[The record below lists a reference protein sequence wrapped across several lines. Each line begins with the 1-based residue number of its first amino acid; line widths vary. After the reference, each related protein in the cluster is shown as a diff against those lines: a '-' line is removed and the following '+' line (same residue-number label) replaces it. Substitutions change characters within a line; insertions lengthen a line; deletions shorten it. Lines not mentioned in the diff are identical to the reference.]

1 MAEIDDMWDLLHTPS
16 PAPPRT
22 SGKIE
27 HIQCFRGLRLEPKP
41 HLVLGT
47 TIEGLRFAIE
57 KLWWE
62 IDAFSLEKEITGPLP
77 CLIYP
82 QKHWQEIQQE
92 LAYIQASLSQ
102 AFIGTMDCFVIDCFY
117 FHSAEDV

>member
-1 MAEIDDMWDLLHTPS
+1 MAEIDEMWDLLHPPS
-16 PAPPRT
+16 PTPPRT

-27 HIQCFRGLRLEPKP
+27 PISCFRGLRLEPKP

-57 KLWWE
+57 QLWWE
-62 IDAFSLEKEITGPLP
+62 ISAFSHEKEISGLLP

-82 QKHWQEIQQE
+82 PKH
-92 LAYIQASLSQ
+92 
-102 AFIGTMDCFVIDCFY
+102 
-117 FHSAEDV
+117 